1 MSGSRRALVWLLP
14 GVAAM
19 ALLFLWPI
27 VGLLMLSLDVPPGGT
42 SPYAAILNEPIYRRV
57 MANTAISSLGTTA
70 ICLALGYP
78 VAYAIHSIRPP
89 WRSIVLGAVL
99 FSYAVGTM
107 PRAFSWIVLLGDRG
121 IVNRTLMQIF
131 DWKAPLQ
138 MLYNQSGVLIGMTH
152 VMLPYMV
159 LTLLAS
165 MARVPPQLVPAARTL
180 GASRWR
186 AFVNV
191 FLPLTIPGVL
201 AGVMMTFIFSLG
213 FFVVPAILGGAQQT
227 TVVMILRDLT
237 LGLGRWGI
245 GSALSIAV
253 IVLCIVG
260 AAIYVPLARIG
271 EVDDR

>member
-1 MSGSRRALVWLLP
+1 MIAGRAHLFWVLP
-14 GVAAM
+14 GLIAM
-19 ALLFLWPI
+19 AVLFAWPI
-27 VGLLMLSLDVPPGGT
+27 VGLVALSLDVPASVS
-42 SPYAAILNEPIYRRV
+42 SPYTAILNEPIYRRV
-57 MANTAISSLGTTA
+57 MFNTAISSLGTTVL
-70 ICLALGYP
+70 CLLIGYP
-78 VAYAIHSIRPP
+78 VAYAIHTIRPP
-89 WRSIVLGAVL
+89 WRSIVLGSVL

-121 IVNRTLMQIF
+121 VVNRTLMQVF
-131 DWKAPLQ
+131 DWREPIQ

-165 MARVPPQLVPAARTL
+165 MSRVPPQLVPAARTL
-180 GASRWR
+180 GAGPLR
-186 AFVNV
+186 AFTNV
-191 FLPLTIPGVL
+191 FLPLTMPGVL

-245 GSALSIAV
+245 GSALSISV
-253 IVLCIVG
+253 IIICIVG

-271 EVDDR
+271 EVEDQ

>member
-1 MSGSRRALVWLLP
+1 MSGARRALVWLLP

-19 ALLFLWPI
+19 AVLFLWPI

-42 SPYAAILNEPIYRRV
+42 GPYAAILNEPIYRRV
-57 MANTAISSLGTTA
+57 MANTAISSLGTTT

-121 IVNRTLMQIF
+121 IVNRTLMQVF
-131 DWKAPLQ
+131 DWNAPLQ

-271 EVDDR
+271 EVDDQ

>member
-1 MSGSRRALVWLLP
+1 MAGRAHLMWLLP
-14 GVAAM
+14 GLIAM
-19 ALLFLWPI
+19 AVLFVWPI
-27 VGLLMLSLDVPPGGT
+27 AGLVILSLDVPAGSP
-42 SPYAAILNEPIYRRV
+42 SPYTAILNEPIYRRV
-57 MANTAISSLGTTA
+57 MYNTAISSLGTTFL
-70 ICLALGYP
+70 CLLIGYP
-78 VAYAIHSIRPP
+78 VAYAIYSIRPP
-89 WRSIVLGAVL
+89 LRSIVLGSVL

-121 IVNRTLMQIF
+121 VVNRTLMQAF
-131 DWKAPLQ
+131 DWREPIQ

-165 MARVPPQLVPAARTL
+165 MSRVPPQLVPAARTL
-180 GASRWR
+180 GAGPVR

-191 FLPLTIPGVL
+191 FLPLTMPGVL

-245 GSALSIAV
+245 GSALSISV
-253 IVLCIVG
+253 IVICIVG

-271 EVDDR
+271 EVEDQ